1 MDKKQQ
7 VQVIITAVLGLVM
20 IFAWMNTF
28 KFLAKR
34 SSARSS
40 RPVSAAVSAAN
51 TNLIVSP
58 SKILTQNENNTDWG
72 RDPFSGKVYS
82 FSHEVGADLNLT
94 GIIFDGKSPQA
105 LINDKIAGVGAIV
118 SGWRILE
125 IKPNK
130 VTLSDGTNKIELK
143 LK

>member
-28 KFLAKR
+28 KFLAKK
-34 SSARSS
+34 SAPKAAS
-40 RPVSAAVSAAN
+40 PVSSVVSAAN
-51 TNLIVSP
+51 TNTLASP
-58 SKILTQNENNTDWG
+58 NKALVQNDDNMEWG
-72 RDPFSGKVYS
+72 RDPFSGRVYS
-82 FSHEVGADLNLT
+82 FSTEIGADLNLT
-94 GIIFDGKSPQA
+94 GIIFDDKNPQA

-125 IKPNK
+125 IKPSK
-130 VTLSDGTNKIELK
+130 VILSDGTNKIELK